1 MQLLQRNILL
11 EIIMTAVPKELLE
24 QQKAAVNS
32 IVAAQNT
39 LFGGFEKLVD
49 LNLKVIRATLGDVAQ
64 TSQQVTEAKDPQEL
78 VSLVGALA
86 QPAAEKVVAYS
97 RDVYEIVSQVSG
109 DLLKLSETQMTE
121 VQRQL
126 SESVDQFA
134 KNAPTGSESAVAF
147 LKSTLATVNNAY
159 DSLNKATKQ
168 VVETAENNM
177 AVATE
182 QASKVT
188 RVARKQS

>member
-1 MQLLQRNILL
+1 
-11 EIIMTAVPKELLE
+11 MTAVPKELLE

-39 LFGGFEKLVD
+39 LFDGFEKLVD

-64 TSQQVTEAKDPQEL
+64 TSQQATEAKDPQEL

-86 QPAAEKVVAYS
+86 QPATEKAAAYS

-109 DLLKLSETQMTE
+109 DLLKLSETQMSE

-134 KNAPTGSESAVAF
+134 KNAPAGSESAVAF
-147 LKSTLATVNNAY
+147 LKSTLAAVNNAY
-159 DSLNKATKQ
+159 DSLNKAAKQ

-177 AVATE
+177 AAATE

-188 RVARKQS
+188 RAARKQA